1 MDFEKKILNELLNKY
16 ERSNAS
22 KFDNAKFKPIR
33 LEIRDK
39 IFEGKRN
46 GSVELD
52 EAIARIEKLGF
63 CKITYVDDEFSRID
77 LIVDPSNIAKIYRYL
92 NRSNPADRKSDLIK
106 FLSKTESTA
115 SSSIVKN
122 LKNDFISQME
132 QGKFF
137 AVENYYGTIED
148 LKDSIKALNEIV
160 LLEQDIPER
169 VFSARVFSDSKR
181 FSAIRHKV
189 ERIIRDYGDEPFDE
203 DDDVIAA
210 YGVVKNV
217 TYAFIKGNIVLNING
232 QSIDLNLLGNEF
244 ALNDSMIQSMKIETI
259 GANKLITVENLT
271 SFYQENSSDSVIIY
285 LGGFHNRIRRDLIVK
300 IYNSCS
306 DMRPLHFGD
315 IDAGGFYILNHLRV
329 KTGINFVPLKMNINE
344 LIQYRDYCKRLTE
357 NDKRRL
363 LKMKTDPAFEEF
375 SQIIS
380 YMLENDIKLEQE
392 AEN

>member
-22 KFDNAKFKPIR
+22 KFDNAKHKPIR

-39 IFEGKRN
+39 VFEGKRN
-46 GSVELD
+46 GSIELD
-52 EAIARIEKLGF
+52 EAIARIEKLDF
-63 CKITYVDDEFSRID
+63 CKITYVDGELSRIE
-77 LIVDPSNIAKIYRYL
+77 LVVNQSNIARIYRYL
-92 NRSNPADRKSDLIK
+92 NRSNPADRKSNLLKYLHEI
-106 FLSKTESTA
+106 EST
-115 SSSIVKN
+115 SSSVVTN
-122 LKNDFISQME
+122 LKNDFISQIE

-137 AVENYYGTIED
+137 AIESFYGAIED
-148 LKDSIKALNEIV
+148 LKDSIKALNEIA

-169 VFSARVFSDSKR
+169 VFSVKVFSDSKR

-210 YGVVKNV
+210 CGVVKNV

-232 QSIDLNLLGNEF
+232 QNIDLNLLGNEF
-244 ALNDSMIQSMKIETI
+244 AINDSMIQSMKIEKI
-259 GANKLITVENLT
+259 NASKLITVENLT

-285 LGGFHNRIRRDLIVK
+285 LGGFHNKIRRDLIVK
-300 IYNSCS
+300 IYNSCR
-306 DMRPLHFGD
+306 DIRPLHFGD
-315 IDAGGFYILNHLRV
+315 IDAGGFYILNHLRA
-329 KTGINFVPLKMNINE
+329 KTGIKFAPLKMSIHE

-357 NDKRRL
+357 NDKKRL

-375 SQIIS
+375 GQIIS

>member
-1 MDFEKKILNELLNKY
+1 MDFEKRILNELLNKY

-22 KFDNAKFKPIR
+22 KFDNAKHKPIR

-52 EAIARIEKLGF
+52 EAIARIEKLSF

-77 LIVDPSNIAKIYRYL
+77 LIVDPANIARIYRYL
-92 NRSNPADRKSDLIK
+92 NRSNPADRKSNLIK
-106 FLSKTESTA
+106 LLSEIESTT
-115 SSSIVKN
+115 SNSIVTN
-122 LKNDFISQME
+122 LKSDFISQIE

-137 AVENYYGTIED
+137 AVESYYGTIED

-160 LLEQDIPER
+160 LLEQDVPER
-169 VFSARVFSDSKR
+169 VFSVKVFSDSKR

-217 TYAFIKGNIVLNING
+217 TYALIKGSIVLNING

-244 ALNDSMIQSMKIETI
+244 AVNDSMIQSMKIEKI
-259 GANKLITVENLT
+259 GASKLVTVENLT
-271 SFYQENSSDSVIIY
+271 SFYQVNSIDSVIIY
-285 LGGFHNRIRRDLIVK
+285 LGGFHNKIRRDL
-300 IYNSCS
+300 
-306 DMRPLHFGD
+306 
-315 IDAGGFYILNHLRV
+315 
-329 KTGINFVPLKMNINE
+329 
-344 LIQYRDYCKRLTE
+344 
-357 NDKRRL
+357 
-363 LKMKTDPAFEEF
+363 
-375 SQIIS
+375 
-380 YMLENDIKLEQE
+380 
-392 AEN
+392 

>member
-306 DMRPLHFGD
+306 DMCPLHFGD

-357 NDKRRL
+357 NDKKRL

>member
-22 KFDNAKFKPIR
+22 KFDNAKHKPIR

-39 IFEGKRN
+39 VFEGKRN
-46 GSVELD
+46 GSIELD
-52 EAIARIEKLGF
+52 EAIARIEKLDF
-63 CKITYVDDEFSRID
+63 CKITYVDGEFSRIE
-77 LIVDPSNIAKIYRYL
+77 LVVNQSNIAKIYRYL
-92 NRSNPADRKSDLIK
+92 NRSNPADRKSDLLKYLHEI
-106 FLSKTESTA
+106 EST
-115 SSSIVKN
+115 SSSVVTN
-122 LKNDFISQME
+122 LKNDFISQIE

-137 AVENYYGTIED
+137 AIESFYGTIED
-148 LKDSIKALNEIV
+148 LKDSIKALNEIA

-169 VFSARVFSDSKR
+169 VFSVKVFSDSKR

-232 QSIDLNLLGNEF
+232 QNIDLNLLCNEF
-244 ALNDSMIQSMKIETI
+244 AVNDSMIQSMKITKI

-285 LGGFHNRIRRDLIVK
+285 LGGFHNKIRRDLIVK
-300 IYNSCS
+300 IFNSCR
-306 DMRPLHFGD
+306 DIRPLHFGD
-315 IDAGGFYILNHLRV
+315 IDAGGFYILNHLRA
-329 KTGINFVPLKMNINE
+329 KTGINFVPFKMSINE

-357 NDKRRL
+357 NDKKRL
-363 LKMKTDPAFEEF
+363 LKMKTDPSFEEF
-375 SQIIS
+375 GQIIS

>member
-1 MDFEKKILNELLNKY
+1 MDFEKRILNELLNKY

-22 KFDNAKFKPIR
+22 KFDNAKHKPIR

-52 EAIARIEKLGF
+52 EAIARIEKLSF

-77 LIVDPSNIAKIYRYL
+77 LIVDPANIARIYRYL
-92 NRSNPADRKSDLIK
+92 NRSNPADRKSNLIK
-106 FLSKTESTA
+106 LLSEIESTT
-115 SSSIVKN
+115 SNSIVTN
-122 LKNDFISQME
+122 LKSDFISQIE

-137 AVENYYGTIED
+137 AVESYYGTIED

-160 LLEQDIPER
+160 LLEQDVPER
-169 VFSARVFSDSKR
+169 VFSVKVFSDSKR

-217 TYAFIKGNIVLNING
+217 TYALIKGSIVLNING

-244 ALNDSMIQSMKIETI
+244 AVNDSMIQSMKIEKI
-259 GANKLITVENLT
+259 GASKLVTVENLT
-271 SFYQENSSDSVIIY
+271 SFYQVNSIDSVIIY
-285 LGGFHNRIRRDLIVK
+285 LGGFHNKIRRDLIVK
-300 IYNSCS
+300 IYNSCNNIC
-306 DMRPLHFGD
+306 PLHFGD
-315 IDAGGFYILNHLRV
+315 IDAGGFYILNHLRA
-329 KTGINFVPLKMNINE
+329 KTGINFIPFKMSINE

-357 NDKRRL
+357 NDKKRL
-363 LKMKTDPAFEEF
+363 LKMKTDAAFEEF

>member
-22 KFDNAKFKPIR
+22 KFDNAKHKPIR

-39 IFEGKRN
+39 VFEGKRN
-46 GSVELD
+46 GSIELD
-52 EAIARIEKLGF
+52 EAIARIEKLDF
-63 CKITYVDDEFSRID
+63 CKITYVDGEFSRIE
-77 LIVDPSNIAKIYRYL
+77 LVVNQSNIAKIYRYL
-92 NRSNPADRKSDLIK
+92 NRSNPADRKSDLLKYLHEI
-106 FLSKTESTA
+106 ESI
-115 SSSIVKN
+115 SSSVVTN
-122 LKNDFISQME
+122 LKNDFISQIE

-137 AVENYYGTIED
+137 AIESFYGTIED

-169 VFSARVFSDSKR
+169 VFSVKVFSDSKR

-232 QSIDLNLLGNEF
+232 QNIDLNLLGNEF
-244 ALNDSMIQSMKIETI
+244 AINDSMIQSMKIEKI
-259 GANKLITVENLT
+259 NASKLITVENLT

-285 LGGFHNRIRRDLIVK
+285 LGGFHNKIRRDLIVK
-300 IYNSCS
+300 IYNSCR
-306 DMRPLHFGD
+306 DIRPLHFGD
-315 IDAGGFYILNHLRV
+315 IDAGGFYILNHLRA
-329 KTGINFVPLKMNINE
+329 KTGINFAPFKMSINE

-357 NDKRRL
+357 NDKKRL
-363 LKMKTDPAFEEF
+363 LKMKTDPTFEEF
-375 SQIIS
+375 GQIIS